1 MKKVVLVLNYL
12 AVFCLLL
19 SYLAPYIDPNS
30 FWPIAFFGLFYPFF
44 FCVNLLFILFWVF
57 MRKKYLWLSFL
68 AISIGYSFFFR
79 FISLNGNDDEFAAEN
94 RRSITVLSYNVRLFD
109 RYNWINNQNEVTRL
123 KVIDS
128 IKTID
133 PGILCIQEFFNSDS
147 DNPPSLIA
155 LNTKQALEN
164 VHAEYTVS
172 NGPYHWGIATF
183 SKYPIIEEGIVGFE
197 SKSNNI
203 CIYSDIDLGGD
214 TLRVYNAHLG
224 SILFDYDDYELIKSV
239 FRKIGGTEIK
249 NRDSSGSLSLS
260 LKRRGIGVREIAVI
274 PVLKNVFFRLKRAF
288 KKRAAQALAIS
299 SHISDSPY
307 PVLLCGDFNDTPISY
322 SYSEIIRNNLQDAFL
337 ESGIG
342 LGMTYIGAFPSFRI
356 DYILHSKSIISKRFR
371 TMSSNTLS
379 DHYPLICE
387 IVL

>member
-68 AISIGYSFFFR
+68 AIAIGYSFFFR

-274 PVLKNVFFRLKRAF
+274 PVFKNVKF
-288 KKRAAQALAIS
+288 
-299 SHISDSPY
+299 SPLN
-307 PVLLCGDFNDTPISY
+307 VKTLCKLY
-322 SYSEIIRNNLQDAFL
+322 SKL
-337 ESGIG
+337 
-342 LGMTYIGAFPSFRI
+342 SFA
-356 DYILHSKSIISKRFR
+356 
-371 TMSSNTLS
+371 
-379 DHYPLICE
+379 
-387 IVL
+387 